1 MKNEKIK
8 RPVRNE
14 PFPPLADPPVG
25 KAVDILIFWSF
36 VPEWWSKMI
45 VRITGNQLPDKS
57 DCWSHMGIIFL
68 LENGESEYYEA
79 LFDEGFIGPKPLP
92 ALVDKIHNKNGLLK
106 VGETDIKEI
115 YVQEIYERCQNWVG
129 KKGYYQWQLAFMW
142 FYERIGR
149 FIGWKIPHSPDKVVC
164 SEVVARL
171 IYPRLDL
178 RDEIRT
184 EMDEVNPNSGW
195 RKYLRIIWNEK
206 FNIAGMG
213 NGSPSAS

>member
-1 MKNEKIK
+1 MKDNKIK
-8 RPVRNE
+8 RAERNE
-14 PFPPLADPPVG
+14 QPPALSEPEGRAIE
-25 KAVDILIFWSF
+25 ILIFWSF

-45 VRITGNQLPDKS
+45 VRITGRQLPDKS
-57 DCWSHMGIIFL
+57 DNWSHMGIIFL

-92 ALVDKIHNKNGLLK
+92 TLVDKIHNKNGLLA
-106 VGETDIKEI
+106 VRETGIKEI
-115 YVQEIYERCQNWVG
+115 YVQEIYERCQSWVG
-129 KKGYYQWQLAFMW
+129 KKGYYQWQLALMW

-171 IYPRLDL
+171 VYPHLDL
-178 RDEIRT
+178 RDEIRK

-206 FNIAGMG
+206 HNIAGMG